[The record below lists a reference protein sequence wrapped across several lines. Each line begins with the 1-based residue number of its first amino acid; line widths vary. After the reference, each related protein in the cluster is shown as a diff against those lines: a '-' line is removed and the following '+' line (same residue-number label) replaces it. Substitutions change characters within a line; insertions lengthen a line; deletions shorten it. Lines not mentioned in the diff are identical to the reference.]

1 MPMSNRF
8 GRLSR
13 GIVAQP
19 FALYA
24 VGFAIGAVAWSG
36 HLWTLPLSLIMIA
49 LLPPS
54 RTIKNR
60 WLVAAGYFS
69 GATWTVVPGAAI
81 FYGHDYNPFA
91 IIPLWLGVSFLLA
104 GPWAILCTGDPKRL
118 LWAVPASL
126 ILESI
131 PPLAPLGL
139 ANPLIA
145 AGALFPYTQWF
156 GLLFLAIL
164 ATAIAIAPRPTIV
177 MMVSLTLVG
186 LATPDPTPP
195 SNWAAIN
202 TNFAGEGLD
211 TPDIVRLYTTAR
223 TIQRTALDS
232 HAEVVIFPESV
243 IYRWNQ
249 STDLFW
255 RRTIDRLQ
263 QDGKTLIVGANVD
276 LPGNK
281 QYESVAIVRGA
292 VNSTFKERIPM
303 PVSMWKPGTGTG
315 VPLHLFGPGVIRLN
329 HQRVAI
335 LVCYEQL
342 LVWPVIRSLEERPT
356 LLVGLAND
364 YWARNTYFPT
374 IQTASVRSWSRLFDI
389 PALTAVNQ

>member
-1 MPMSNRF
+1 MSNRF
-8 GRLSR
+8 GRFSKK
-13 GIVAQP
+13 IVAQP

-24 VGFAIGAVAWSG
+24 VGFAIGTVAWSG
-36 HLWTLPLSLIMIA
+36 HLWSLPLSLLMIA
-49 LLPPS
+49 LLPPA
-54 RTIKNR
+54 RTLKNR
-60 WLVAAGYFS
+60 WLLAAGYFS

-81 FYGHDYNPFA
+81 FYGHAYNPFA

-104 GPWAILCTGDPKRL
+104 GPWAILCAGDPKRL
-118 LWAVPASL
+118 LWAVPATL
-126 ILESI
+126 IVESV

-145 AGALFPYTQWF
+145 AGAMFPYTRWF
-156 GLLFLAIL
+156 GLLFLGIL

-177 MMVSLTLVG
+177 IMLLFTLLG
-186 LATPDPTPP
+186 LAAPDPTPP

-202 TNFAGEGLD
+202 TNFGGEGLD
-211 TPDIVRLYTTAR
+211 SPDILRLYTAAQA
-223 TIQRTALDS
+223 IQRTALDS

-243 IYRWNQ
+243 IYRWND

-255 RRTIDRLQ
+255 RRTIDRLR

-276 LPGNK
+276 LPGNR
-281 QYESVAIVRGA
+281 QYENVAIMRGT
-292 VNSTFKERIPM
+292 VNETFKERIPM
-303 PVSMWKPGTGTG
+303 PFSMWKPGTGTG
-315 VPLHLFGPGVIRLN
+315 VPLHLFGPGVIRLD
-329 HQRVAI
+329 HQRAAI

-342 LVWPVIRSLEERPT
+342 LVWPVVRSLEEHPT

-374 IQTASVRSWSRLFDI
+374 IQTASMRSWSRLFDI